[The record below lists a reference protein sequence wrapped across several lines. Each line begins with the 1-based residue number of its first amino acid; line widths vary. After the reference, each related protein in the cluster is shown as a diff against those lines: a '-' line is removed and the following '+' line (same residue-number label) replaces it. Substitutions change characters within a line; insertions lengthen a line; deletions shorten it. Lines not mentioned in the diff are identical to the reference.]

1 MSKMSNLSLTLDQL
15 IETGERIVTA
25 AKEIAA
31 CGEIL
36 ITTAKDIKS
45 VFSADA
51 LAVNQLEAKATITP
65 AALPDSKEPEK
76 TYTKED
82 VRAVLAEKSSAGYR
96 NEVKELLAKY
106 GATQLKQ
113 VDPQSYAALME
124 EAQVIGNG

>member
-25 AKEIAA
+25 AKA
-31 CGEIL
+31 
-36 ITTAKDIKS
+36 
-45 VFSADA
+45 
-51 LAVNQLEAKATITP
+51 NATITP

>member
-45 VFSADA
+45 VFSADD

-65 AALPDSKEPEK
+65 ATLPDSKEPEK

-113 VDPQSYAALME
+113 VDPQNYAALME
-124 EAQVIGNG
+124 EAQVIDNG